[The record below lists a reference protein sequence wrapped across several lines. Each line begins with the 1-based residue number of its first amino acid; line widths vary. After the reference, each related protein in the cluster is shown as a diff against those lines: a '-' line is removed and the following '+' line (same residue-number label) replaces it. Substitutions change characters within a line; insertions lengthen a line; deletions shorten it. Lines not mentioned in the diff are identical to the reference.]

1 MEASAERT
9 RAALLI
15 RRGLRLEYATLSWN
29 IVGSV
34 VVLAAAVTAR
44 SVALAGFGVDS
55 LIEILASAVVIWQL
69 RGVNEGRERRAM
81 RIVGVAFIALAVYI
95 TIQSLYVFGADAKP
109 HPSPIGIAWLALTV
123 VAMLALA
130 AGKDR
135 TGRAMGNSLLQTEGR
150 VTLIDAALA
159 ACVLVGLILNAAL
172 GWWWADPLAGFVIV
186 YYGIREGRVALAH
199 P

>member
-9 RAALLI
+9 RSDLLI
-15 RRGLRLEYATLSWN
+15 RRGLRLEYATVSWN
-29 IVGSV
+29 IVGSAI
-34 VVLAAAVTAR
+34 VLAAAVAAR
-44 SVALAGFGVDS
+44 SVALAGFGADS

-81 RIVGVAFIALAVYI
+81 RIIGVAFIALAVCI
-95 TIQSLYVFGADAKP
+95 TIQSLYVFGADARP
-109 HPSPIGIAWLALTV
+109 HPSTIGIAWLALTV

-130 AGKDR
+130 AGKGR
-135 TGRAMGNSLLQTEGR
+135 TGRALGNSLLQTEAR
-150 VTLIDAALA
+150 VTLIDAELA
-159 ACVLVGLILNAAL
+159 ACVLVGLILNAVL

-186 YYGIREGRVALAH
+186 YYGFREGREALAH